1 MQVASLAKRIKALSD
16 RAEADPMQFFRPTLP
31 QQKFI
36 NDPSHIKLL
45 LGGNQVGKLQAAATY
60 C

>member
-45 LGGNQVGKLQAAATY
+45 LGGNQVGKT
-60 C
+60 